1 MAGVRR
7 LIEEHKSFA
16 DRLDAIES
24 AYEYMLAYA
33 AQGRDTDVGA
43 AQSPSIRDI
52 LQQLHDSLRGI
63 GDSVT
68 ADCAEEPVNDLAQAI
83 DADAKKA
90 VVSLAATLD
99 CPAISSQLVDNLNAS
114 MHLRAVLTGLFLAD
128 EILKIRGAHSG

>member
-63 GDSVT
+63 GDSIR
-68 ADCAEEPVNDLAQAI
+68 ADCAEETVNDLAQAI

>member
-7 LIEEHKSFA
+7 LTEEHKSFA

-33 AQGRDTDVGA
+33 AQGRDTDIGA

-63 GDSVT
+63 GDSIR
-68 ADCAEEPVNDLAQAI
+68 ADCAEETVNDLAQGI
-83 DADAKKA
+83 DADVKKA
-90 VVSLAATLD
+90 AVSLAATLD

-128 EILKIRGAHSG
+128 EILKIRNTV